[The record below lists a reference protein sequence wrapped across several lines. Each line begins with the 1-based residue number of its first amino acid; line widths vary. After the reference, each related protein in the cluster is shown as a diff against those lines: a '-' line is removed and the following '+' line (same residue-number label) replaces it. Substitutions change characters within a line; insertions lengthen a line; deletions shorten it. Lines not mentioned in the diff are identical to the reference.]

1 MRKHPP
7 QFSLKQAF
15 PAIVA
20 VSILLSAGV
29 GATARVRTG
38 GQDDPGAPRNDE
50 PAVTQ
55 ENAVRSTW
63 DGVYTEEQA
72 KRGKATYTQEC
83 AQCHLDD
90 LLGDGMAPA
99 LVGSAF
105 SFRWSDL
112 SLGDIFASLQATM
125 PQGAPASL
133 SPRAYADVVAFLLS
147 VNDYPVG
154 DEELTPDVTMLEQIL
169 IEDKQP

>member
-1 MRKHPP
+1 MRKHPTEVW
-7 QFSLKQAF
+7 LKQAF
-15 PAIVA
+15 PTIVA
-20 VSILLSAGV
+20 VSILLSAGA

-38 GQDDPGAPRNDE
+38 GLDDPVAPRNDQ
-50 PAVTQ
+50 PTVTQ
-55 ENAVRSTW
+55 ENAMRSTW

-72 KRGKATYTQEC
+72 KRGKATYVQEC

-99 LVGSAF
+99 LVGSPF
-105 SFRWSDL
+105 TFRWSDL

-133 SPRAYADVVAFLLS
+133 SPQAYIDVVAFLLN
-147 VNDYPVG
+147 VNDYPAG
-154 DEELTPDVTMLEQIL
+154 DEELTPDVTTLEQIV
-169 IEDKQP
+169 IEERP